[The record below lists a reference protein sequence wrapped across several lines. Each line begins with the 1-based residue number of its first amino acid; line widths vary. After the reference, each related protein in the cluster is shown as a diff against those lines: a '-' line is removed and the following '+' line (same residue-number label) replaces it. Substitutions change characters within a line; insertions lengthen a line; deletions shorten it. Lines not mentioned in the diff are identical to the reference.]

1 MNRDSKLLSRVNAVF
16 VDRDGVINRKMPE
29 GEYVMT
35 WSQFHLLPGAIDAI
49 AKLKRAG
56 LLVIVVTNQRGIA
69 LGLYGAEDVVRIHA
83 RLQQELAVNGASIDG
98 FYICPHDDGVCQCRK
113 PQTGLFAQAMA
124 DFPGIRPQSSV
135 MVGDSFSD
143 IEFGRNAGM
152 RTIFIKGDGGED
164 NARQL
169 SGLKAAQ
176 LADVCVSSFLDAVD
190 AVVG

>member
-1 MNRDSKLLSRVNAVF
+1 
-16 VDRDGVINRKMPE
+16 MPE
-29 GEYVMT
+29 GEYVT
-35 WSQFHLLPGAIDAI
+35 AWSQFHLLPGAIDAI

-69 LGLYGAEDVVRIHA
+69 LGLYRAKDIVRIHA
-83 RLQQELAVNGASIDG
+83 RLQQELAVNGARIDG
-98 FYICPHDDGVCQCRK
+98 FYICPHDNGVCQCRK

-124 DFPGIRPQSSV
+124 DFPGIRPESSV

-143 IEFGRNAGM
+143 IEFPRNAGM
-152 RTIFIKGDGGED
+152 KSIFIKGEPGED
-164 NARQL
+164 KDRKL

-176 LADVCVSSFLDAVD
+176 LADLCVATFLDAVN